1 MDLFTSVDTLNTS
14 VFLHSVVQPDNS
26 YAEQILLPVTRF
38 SNNWQAVLPKGF
50 GSDYGLYLVIA
61 ATGVVGTPG
70 SPTTYSS
77 LTATLWADPKN
88 DAGAASSTAARGAA
102 FSSGMANDIVLA
114 TGTLKSASMTMDP
127 ATLVRTADF
136 VETMTPTLD
145 GTILLDGSIKP
156 GSTLE
161 ERLTTP
167 PADFQS
173 IPSAGG
179 GSTILV
185 NNATAQVTPQDPLQ
199 LPSISTESL
208 GFAAMH
214 FLHGTHFLHH
224 L

>member
-1 MDLFTSVDTLNTS
+1 MDLFTSVDTLDTS

-26 YAEQILLPVTRF
+26 YAERILLPVTGLS
-38 SNNWQAVLPKGF
+38 SNGQAVLPKGF
-50 GSDYGLYLVIA
+50 GSDYRLYLEID

-77 LTATLWADPKN
+77 LTAALWADPKN
-88 DAGAASSTAARGAA
+88 DDGLASSTAAGGAA
-102 FSSGMANDIVLA
+102 FSNGTANDIKLA

-127 ATLVRTADF
+127 ATMVRTADF
-136 VETMTPTLD
+136 VETMKPTLA
-145 GTILLDGSIKP
+145 GIILLDGSLKS

-167 PADFQS
+167 PADFQA
-173 IPSAGG
+173 IPNAGG

-185 NNATAQVTPQDPLQ
+185 NNATAEVTPQDPLQ
-199 LPSISTESL
+199 LPSISAKSL
-208 GFAAMH
+208 GLAAMH
-214 FLHGTHFLHH
+214 FLHGIHVLHH